1 MFGNRAAMFGNRAAA
16 LLSDAC
22 RLPHTA
28 FRLPHT
34 SMPYELFLALRYL
47 RVRRG
52 RRVARWTALAALVG
66 IACGVAALTLAL
78 ALANGFRDE
87 LRDKILRG
95 TAHVTLSRADGAGVE
110 DAPAVAARVR
120 RIEGVLDATPTT
132 YEGALLS
139 GPGGAS
145 YTLLRG
151 VDADSARAREEVR
164 RTLTAGAL
172 DTLFREAATGAGAA
186 TREVEAETR
195 SKVETQ
201 APRESPEESPT
212 EAPAPVVLGEELAAR
227 TGLTRVGDEGW
238 LLLGASAQA
247 SQRERTPG
255 SKEAT
260 RDATVEAA
268 RGAAG
273 AAGQSSEGASA
284 RGASGF
290 VPRARRVRVAGL
302 FRSGLYDY
310 DSAWAYASLTEVG
323 RLTGGTPASSVVS
336 IETRDMDESASVA
349 RRVREALGGA
359 WSTLDWRE
367 ANRPLFAALALER
380 RMVALIIML
389 ITIVAALNITTT
401 LALVVVERRADIAV
415 LVALGARERSVTLIF
430 MLEGALLGAA
440 GALAG
445 AAVGLGAC
453 FVADRFQLVRLPPDV
468 YALSAVPLHPHA
480 PDVIL
485 AVLAAFAVSLLATLY
500 PARQAARVRPAEA
513 LRYE

>member
-1 MFGNRAAMFGNRAAA
+1 
-16 LLSDAC
+16 
-22 RLPHTA
+22 
-28 FRLPHT
+28 
-34 SMPYELFLALRYL
+34 MPYELFLALRYL

-52 RRVARWTALAALVG
+52 RRVARWTALAALAG

-120 RIEGVLDATPTT
+120 RIEGVLDAAPTT

-151 VDADSARAREEVR
+151 VDAAAARARAEVR

-172 DTLFREAATGAGAA
+172 DTLFREAATGAGDA

-195 SKVETQ
+195 SKLETQ
-201 APRESPEESPT
+201 SPSEPPDESRT
-212 EAPAPVVLGEELAAR
+212 EVPAPVVLGEELAAR

-238 LLLGASAQA
+238 LLLGATAQA

-255 SKEAT
+255 SREAT
-260 RDATVEAA
+260 RGGTVEAA
-268 RGAAG
+268 RGAW
-273 AAGQSSEGASA
+273 
-284 RGASGF
+284 GF

-310 DSAWAYASLTEVG
+310 DSAWAYASLAEVG

-349 RRVREALGGA
+349 RRVREALGGG

-430 MLEGALLGAA
+430 MLEGALVGAV

-445 AAVGLGAC
+445 AAVGLVAC

>member
-1 MFGNRAAMFGNRAAA
+1 
-16 LLSDAC
+16 L
-22 RLPHTA
+22 
-28 FRLPHT
+28 
-34 SMPYELFLALRYL
+34 PYELFLALRYL

-52 RRVARWTALAALVG
+52 RRVARWTALAAVFG

-95 TAHVTLSRADGAGVE
+95 TAHVTLSRAGGATLE
-110 DAPAVAARVR
+110 DAPGVAARVR
-120 RIEGVLDATPTT
+120 RVEGVRDAAPTT
-132 YEGALLS
+132 YEGALLG
-139 GPGGAS
+139 GPNGAS

-151 VDADSARAREEVR
+151 VDAASTRARAEVQS
-164 RTLTAGAL
+164 TLTAGAL
-172 DTLFREAATGAGAA
+172 DTLFREGARGVSDA
-186 TREVEAETR
+186 TRELEL
-195 SKVETQ
+195 ETQ
-201 APRESPEESPT
+201 ARSRLETQARRGSPDASQESSDASQEPPDASRELPDASQT

-238 LLLGASAQA
+238 LLLGASVPA
-247 SQRERTPG
+247 SRGEVTPG
-255 SKEAT
+255 GAEKTT
-260 RDATVEAA
+260 RDA
-268 RGAAG
+268 AAG
-273 AAGQSSEGASA
+273 TAQSDAAVGTAQSSEDAAA

-310 DSAWAYASLTEVG
+310 DSAWTYASLAEVG
-323 RLTGGTPASSVVS
+323 RLTGGTPASTVVS
-336 IETRDMDESASVA
+336 IEARDMDESASVA
-349 RRVREALGGA
+349 RRVRETLGTG

-380 RMVALIIML
+380 RTVALIIML
-389 ITIVAALNITTT
+389 ITVVAALNITTT

-430 MLEGALLGAA
+430 MIEGALVGAV
-440 GALAG
+440 GAFAG
-445 AAVGLGAC
+445 AAAGLAAC
-453 FVADRFQLVRLPPDV
+453 LAADRFRLVRLPPDV